1 VRILIRATN
10 WVGDAIMAL
19 PALRAVR
26 AKFAN
31 AHIAIVARPYVADIY
46 RGQEVCDE
54 LIAYDPRGAEKGIS
68 GRERLAE
75 RLRAGKF
82 DAALLLQ
89 NAFDAAWLVWRAGIP
104 ERIGYAR
111 DGRGI
116 LLTKAVTVPRAG
128 EIPEQEQFYYLEL
141 VRRAG
146 WANQINGETEI
157 SLSVSRDASETA
169 EQKLIAAG
177 VRARA
182 ESADNA
188 GRIRVAI
195 GAGASYGS
203 AKCWLPERFAE
214 VANRLMAE
222 SDAEIILF
230 GTTGETAVSNAIV
243 AGMKCP
249 PIDLTG
255 NTTIAE
261 LPALLSRCQLFIGND
276 SGAMHVASAVGL
288 PVVAIFG
295 PTDPFGTAPVTPKC
309 TIVQE
314 KPYCSP
320 CFLRRCPTDHR
331 CMTRVTAESVTTAA
345 REWIAGTG
353 AKAGA
358 GFRAEVRPA

>member
-1 VRILIRATN
+1 MRATN

-26 AKFAN
+26 AKFAD

-46 RGQEVCDE
+46 RGQGVSDE
-54 LIAYDPRGAEKGIS
+54 LIAYDPRGAEKGMG

-116 LLTKAVTVPRAG
+116 LLTKSIAVPKAG
-128 EIPEQEQFYYLEL
+128 EIPAHEQFYYLEL

-146 WANQINGETEI
+146 WLERVEGEREI
-157 SLSVSRDASETA
+157 SLAVSREAGEAA
-169 EQKLIAAG
+169 EERLVSAG
-177 VRARA
+177 VRSRSNGGA
-182 ESADNA
+182 A
-188 GRIRVAI
+188 GLRVAI

-214 VANRLMAE
+214 VANRLMSE

-230 GTTGETAVSNAIV
+230 GTAGEAAVSNAII
-243 AGMKCP
+243 AGMKRK

-255 NTTIAE
+255 KTAIAE

-331 CMTRVTAESVTTAA
+331 CMTRVSAESVTTAA
-345 REWIAGTG
+345 SAWLAGTG
-353 AKAGA
+353 ASVS
-358 GFRAEVRPA
+358 AEVGPA